1 MKQKESRKARAFCLL
16 IFAAA
21 ILIVSAVVSAE
32 PYSFVGSDSSASIVN
47 TQYYNPG
54 AYNFR
59 TYYTS
64 EQIGLYWPVLSNRDE
79 CRASTDFMVQI
90 APGGCTPAV
99 VRSDLLEEQNVPV
112 FCRLQSV
119 KLNPSIDVTKIRNII
134 PSLVQETV
142 QPENSIVGLG
152 YHPARAA
159 LRTREKLTASP
170 VINDIGYVVV
180 VLKQQP
186 VEKNMSEW
194 IEANLTARIVYDAA
208 KAFGIGKAEMFL
220 PAVEDEEW
228 NRDYVDYGFWRG
240 KGYLRAEWIE
250 PNRASVSLYTDKDT
264 RYSNIVLEKGKT
276 SEVLYLPGNDYCRR
290 GFEITLQD
298 ITNPS
303 LRAVLEV
310 DDDRLELYSGAT
322 FIDGQCR
329 VTDIKYSGEGTGE
342 AWISCPRER
351 FKLALGI
358 KQVRISVDGEEKG
371 YSAGDRVA
379 DAGGNNLYAAYVG
392 RLPKAVKV
400 SGVTPEESER
410 LFAVLVDSA
419 KSGTDVAKLISSVKA
434 KVSDLLKNEKE
445 FSELKNKMQAA
456 GLFDAG
462 AQAFVLLNMP
472 GYNEI
477 GYNGKTISFLGAV
490 AAEDRDYS
498 EAGDEGRVFEDY
510 FKKAIQAY
518 RDVVIQ
524 FPDEK
529 KNEAEG
535 ISYGEQAVQSAI
547 ELAESAEKYKTAR
560 ELKEEFLER
569 YPDSGSAND
578 IADEIHDSDFY
589 DERNASRIAVVDF
602 EAHSIKLVEIKEPD
616 RDETGTKLTLRNKA
630 TGKSEQGTYINGEL
644 VGGGITTLPDK
655 ERCSNLEDNITLS
668 DITEDSIKIRSRYC
682 DFRGSDKEGR
692 KQYAAE
698 DKTFTLKQGESK
710 EFGDYEIFVDEIK
723 FTRVAH
729 ILLNPKTYG
738 NEIQSN
744 FSFKIGIEKR
754 AIQLSPEK
762 TAEMIEKLNETIRKW
777 QDINEKVGNAVEG
790 LKGACF
796 ATSAVL
802 TIKNLI
808 SGFSGES
815 IARQRVMRNGGWTDK
830 CTEWHAKGI
839 PRPGSGHSSYATID
853 DCLRQNSDA
862 IDADVKK
869 MTEFIQEQNE
879 EIQGIEKEAG
889 VTKSTFFGKSVDTGA
904 SAEKY
909 IGGLQTNLAEAG
921 IINDENG
928 KNPLNI
934 GDIVKKLDWGKGD
947 ATYEQLRAIDYY
959 NSVRKDSVV
968 SEVAR
973 EQAER
978 QLYSTLTSIQV
989 RQESRSVQAGLAQAL
1004 GLQDYQVPFSAK
1016 ERSRSYAYEPL
1027 TFERIKDKI
1036 SLGTNKIGDKEFVT
1050 PFATS
1055 DGKEYLFTL
1064 KQEGDR
1070 FTIDKAYDMD
1080 GTAVTGVSK
1089 ESFNVYF
1096 EKYDETS
1103 YQNEYKTAEVR
1114 FYETEPY
1121 KGMPAVVPIDTKNGW
1136 YAATK
1141 QTLPVFGNS
1150 KPFEESGKVS
1160 SFWLCNVGKNGVEQ
1174 FGQGIGIGD
1183 DVCGMFNLNT
1193 GQPLDVFSGLKKED
1207 ASKLV
1212 LVGIQALQD
1221 AAAQYP
1227 NKMITIKGVKET
1239 YRFNTGKPATSGIGT
1254 QCQDFMSPKDCWVMF
1269 NVCDP
1274 VVCPTSRCNLGGAY
1288 PVDDVIQSGIVGS
1301 IALCLPNIREK
1312 IFVPV
1317 CLTGIHAGL
1326 EGWISILKARRD
1338 CLQESLNTG
1347 RTVGICDQ
1355 IHSVYACDF
1364 WWRQFAPMMNTVIKK
1379 SVEWMY
1385 GQGTKG
1391 GGEYMTVNEAWNNAE
1406 KSWQYFTTFYAQDSK
1421 LSFTARSFADIGT
1434 EVCKMGISTRYPSG
1448 FKGLFE
1454 PESPPQIHA
1463 WFDEMS
1469 YTEAT
1474 YPATSQYKVYY
1485 NIFAGQDEGAY
1496 YSVYLKAPAIASY
1509 YQSNPFVSIDSGF
1522 IPAGESVDTSR
1533 DFTAPAGYK
1542 EICVRVNTKDY
1553 CGFKQVSTSFAL
1565 NFARESYLG
1574 EQASQRVT
1582 SERECVSGS
1591 PSLYP
1596 LAQPNLQ
1603 AGAEEAALPE
1613 LYNRGVIRICAS
1625 RDPGE
1630 GTEPGRWEDVGY
1642 CDDESVR
1649 CWIDTAS
1656 VEDNIRNKNILNK
1669 TLAEIN
1675 STSMQNLIDRGY
1687 FDEAKGKEL
1696 LSKIEESST
1705 ELKKMLNSINI
1716 ELSTGASVTLSTPF
1730 AIQEVKTEDTAEL
1743 SENTKTQLDSAL
1755 KSAEELVDTIDDAVA
1770 NKLIYNSQK
1779 AEALVLKASVY
1790 DAVVRKIHDA
1800 AVKIIGEKKRIE
1812 EERAEANKK
1821 IAGVPAK
1828 GVWEKDST
1836 IRYEI
1841 TEDDSRW
1848 IIAWQD
1854 AKGIKLSTVYI
1865 GKENDLGEKAVSD
1878 AIKEGPLQQ
1887 SPSSSAGTGISLE
1900 GVFSLEDDKIYY
1912 NEEYTQLYLTEDD
1925 TRTGEY
1931 IIMQDGS
1938 NQEAGSIDKFTGEI
1952 SDKVGVTDNYVAY
1965 LKTYYTLDDS
1975 QKLFN
1980 LKPGAKVE
1988 AGEEGKI
1995 VETTATKEVQT
2006 EIPPVS
2012 DVLDYTSEHADVI
2025 GAVCGVLGLSGITTT
2040 VAAKLGIT
2048 AVEKAPLALIQEGA
2062 GVLAAAGSVESTVLI
2077 TIRNID
2083 GISYAMTPSGQIL
2096 GQVGNGMRIFKIPV
2110 TAATA
2115 SGIATKFSI
2124 APGAVGNGVVE
2135 GLSLVQGSKIVSETG
2150 LILGEV
2156 GGEGTLIASKGGLK
2170 FASNALLKAAP
2181 VLQKV
2186 SLVLAPVTL
2195 ASAMCDVGALTVS
2208 IIDASDS
2215 LEVMDESAKAAD
2227 EQMGLLVETV
2237 TEKMIEMDERLHDA
2251 EGKLDALQD
2260 SYPNDYE
2267 RLKEMLPVKDF
2278 NIAVTLYGMFEE
2290 RYNEYLNNDVR
2301 IEIGFVNS
2309 AISNIKSGFGLWGTP
2324 ERSSAFSDEEYA
2336 ELLSLERQ
2344 IRERLVE
2351 IAESADD
2358 LSEEMG
2364 VLSELS

>member
-1 MKQKESRKARAFCLL
+1 MKQKERSRARAFCIL
-16 IFAAA
+16 ILAAA
-21 ILIVSAVVSAE
+21 ILLFSSGVSAE

-54 AYNFR
+54 TYNFR

-64 EQIGLYWPVLSNRDE
+64 EQIGLYWPVLSNKDE

-186 VEKNMSEW
+186 VEKNMPEW

-220 PAVEDEEW
+220 PAIADEEW

-250 PNRASVSLYTDKDT
+250 PNKASVSLYTGKDT
-264 RYSNIVLEKGKT
+264 RYSNIVLEKGKK

-298 ITNPS
+298 ITHPS

-310 DDDRLELYSGAT
+310 DDDRLELYKGAT

-379 DAGGNNLYAAYVG
+379 DANGNNLYAEYVG
-392 RLPKAVKV
+392 KLPKAVKV

-419 KSGTDVAKLISSVKA
+419 KSGTEAVKLLSSVKS

-445 FSELKNKMQAA
+445 FSDFQKKIQAA
-456 GLFDAG
+456 GFFDAG

-477 GYNGKTISFLGAV
+477 AYNGKTISFLGAV
-490 AAEDRDYS
+490 AAEDKDYS
-498 EAGDEGRVFEDY
+498 EAGDEGRVFDEY

-518 RDVVIQ
+518 RDVAIQ

-535 ISYGEQAVQSAI
+535 IAYGEQALQGAI

-560 ELKEEFLER
+560 ELKKEFLER
-569 YPDSGSAND
+569 YPDSGSAKA
-578 IADEIHDSDFY
+578 IEDEIQDSDFY

-602 EAHSIKLVEIKEPD
+602 EAHSIKLAEVKEPN
-616 RDETGTKLTLRNKA
+616 RDETGAKLTMRNKA
-630 TGKSEQGTYINGEL
+630 TGKSEQGTYITGEL
-644 VGGGITTLPDK
+644 VGGGMTTLPDK

-668 DITEDSIKIRSRYC
+668 DITEDSIKIRARYC
-682 DFRGSDKEGR
+682 DFKGSDKDGR
-692 KQYAAE
+692 KQYSAE

-710 EFGDYEIFVDEIK
+710 EFGDYEIFADEIK

-762 TAEMIEKLNETIRKW
+762 TAEMIEKLNETIKRW

-815 IARQRVMRNGGWTDK
+815 IARQRLMRNGGWIDS

-839 PRPGSGHSSYATID
+839 PRPGSGHSSYSTVD

-869 MTEFIQEQNE
+869 TAGLIQEQNE

-889 VTKSTFFGKSVDTGA
+889 VTKSTFFGKSVDTEA

-909 IGGLQTNLAEAG
+909 TAGLKSALGTAG
-921 IINDENG
+921 QVTLKNEKGEDTQVDLGKIVND
-928 KNPLNI
+928 
-934 GDIVKKLDWGKGD
+934 LDWSKGD

-959 NSVRKDSVV
+959 NSVIQPNSAVSSV
-968 SEVAR
+968 AK

-978 QLYSTLTSIQV
+978 QLYSTLTSIKT
-989 RQESRSVQAGLAQAL
+989 RQDSRSVQTGLAQAL
-1004 GLQDYQVPFSAK
+1004 GLQDYQVPFFTK
-1016 ERSRSYAYEPL
+1016 EKSRNYAYEPL
-1027 TFERIKDKI
+1027 TFERIKGKV
-1036 SLGTNKIGDKEFVT
+1036 SLGNNQIGDKEFVT

-1070 FTIDKAYDMD
+1070 FTIDKVYDMD
-1080 GTAVTGVSK
+1080 GNAVSSSSVSK
-1089 ESFNVYF
+1089 DSFNVYF

-1103 YQNEYKTAEVR
+1103 YQNEYKTAKVR

-1160 SFWLCNVGKNGVEQ
+1160 SFWLCNVGKNGMEQ

-1183 DVCGMFNLNT
+1183 DICGMFNLNT
-1193 GQPLDVFSGLKKED
+1193 GQPLDVFAGLKKED
-1207 ASKLV
+1207 ASKYV
-1212 LVGIQALQD
+1212 LAGIQALQD

-1227 NKMITIKGVKET
+1227 NKIITIRGVKET

-1326 EGWISILKARRD
+1326 EGWISILEARRD

-1347 RTVGICDQ
+1347 KTVGICDQ

-1406 KSWQYFTTFYAQDSK
+1406 KSWQYFTTFYAQNSK

-1434 EVCKMGISTRYPSG
+1434 EVCKMGISTRYPKG

-1485 NIFAGQDEGAY
+1485 NIFAGQDAGAY
-1496 YSVYLKAPAIASY
+1496 YSVYLKAPAAASY
-1509 YQSNPFVSIDSGF
+1509 YQSNPFISIDSGF
-1522 IPAGESVDTSR
+1522 ISAGESVDISR

-1565 NFARESYLG
+1565 NFAREQYLG
-1574 EQASQRVT
+1574 EQASKRVT
-1582 SERECVSGS
+1582 SERECVSGT

-1630 GTEPGRWEDVGY
+1630 GTEPGRWDDAGY

-1649 CWIDTAS
+1649 CWIDTES
-1656 VEDNIRNKNILNK
+1656 VKDNIRNKNILNK

-1687 FDEAKGKEL
+1687 FDEAKGQEL
-1696 LSKIEESST
+1696 LSKIEESIAG
-1705 ELKKMLNSINI
+1705 LKKMLNSINI
-1716 ELSTGASVTLSTPF
+1716 ELNTGASVTLSTPF
-1730 AIQEVKTEDTAEL
+1730 AIQEVKTEEIAQL
-1743 SENTKTQLDSAL
+1743 SESTKAQLDSAL
-1755 KSAEELVDTIDDAVA
+1755 KSAGEIIATIDDAVA

-1790 DAVVRKIHDA
+1790 DAAARKIHDA
-1800 AVKIIGEKKRIE
+1800 AVKILDEKKRIE
-1812 EERAEANKK
+1812 EARAEAFAEANKK
-1821 IAGVPAK
+1821 IAGVLAK
-1828 GVWEKDST
+1828 GVWEKDTS
-1836 IRYEI
+1836 ISYEI
-1841 TEDDSRW
+1841 TENNIQW
-1848 IIAWQD
+1848 IITWRD
-1854 AKGIKLSTVYI
+1854 AKGNKLSTVYI
-1865 GKENDLGEKAVSD
+1865 GKSLGEKAVSD
-1878 AIKEGPLQQ
+1878 AIKEGPSQQ
-1887 SPSSSAGTGISLE
+1887 SPSSGAGTGTSPEGAFTLE
-1900 GVFSLEDDKIYY
+1900 EDKIYY
-1912 NEEYTQLYLTEDD
+1912 NNVYTNLYLTED
-1925 TRTGEY
+1925 TQAGKY
-1931 IIMQDGS
+1931 IIMQEGS
-1938 NQEAGSIDKFTGEI
+1938 NQEVGFIDKSSGEI
-1952 SDKVGVTDNYVAY
+1952 SDKIGAIDNYMFY
-1965 LKTYYTLDDS
+1965 LKTYYTFDDS
-1975 QKLFN
+1975 EKIFK
-1980 LKPGAKVE
+1980 LKPGVEIKEEDVKAVEELAAKGTEQPKVE
-1988 AGEEGKI
+1988 NSVAETAGTTPDLDRSSIVFEYEEGAWFTSNLFYRYYQGRWQWSADKKEWLE
-1995 VETTATKEVQT
+1995 VSVLKSGNKEQTKENQEFIT
-2006 EIPPVS
+2006 S
-2012 DVLDYTSEHADVI
+2012 LKDVNFNR
-2025 GAVCGVLGLSGITTT
+2025 GVGLF
-2040 VAAKLGIT
+2040 
-2048 AVEKAPLALIQEGA
+2048 VEKL
-2062 GVLAAAGSVESTVLI
+2062 
-2077 TIRNID
+2077 
-2083 GISYAMTPSGQIL
+2083 
-2096 GQVGNGMRIFKIPV
+2096 
-2110 TAATA
+2110 
-2115 SGIATKFSI
+2115 
-2124 APGAVGNGVVE
+2124 
-2135 GLSLVQGSKIVSETG
+2135 
-2150 LILGEV
+2150 
-2156 GGEGTLIASKGGLK
+2156 SKGRGGFTQSAEKLIIYKAGKINSVHKYEEAKDNPSEVFNKIIGL
-2170 FASNALLKAAP
+2170 
-2181 VLQKV
+2181 
-2186 SLVLAPVTL
+2186 
-2195 ASAMCDVGALTVS
+2195 
-2208 IIDASDS
+2208 
-2215 LEVMDESAKAAD
+2215 
-2227 EQMGLLVETV
+2227 
-2237 TEKMIEMDERLHDA
+2237 
-2251 EGKLDALQD
+2251 
-2260 SYPNDYE
+2260 
-2267 RLKEMLPVKDF
+2267 
-2278 NIAVTLYGMFEE
+2278 
-2290 RYNEYLNNDVR
+2290 
-2301 IEIGFVNS
+2301 
-2309 AISNIKSGFGLWGTP
+2309 
-2324 ERSSAFSDEEYA
+2324 
-2336 ELLSLERQ
+2336 
-2344 IRERLVE
+2344 
-2351 IAESADD
+2351 
-2358 LSEEMG
+2358 
-2364 VLSELS
+2364 